1 MSVSSTPDCCLSP
14 QAARELAEVKE
25 KLRDQNEVLKT
36 IIDDT
41 RTTIWEINSML
52 GMRKLGS

>member
-1 MSVSSTPDCCLSP
+1 MTEFAYVI

-25 KLRDQNEVLKT
+25 KLRAQNDVLKT